1 MKIIVDEKSFAKQI
15 KETAKA
21 LVFFYV
27 EKGCSFCDTMKP
39 IMDELSN
46 DHDIMFYKCGDD
58 LKTAKPDSVTGKM
71 VKTFPTFAAYIDGEL
86 VGQQAG
92 GMSAEQVMLTFTPDL
107 LPKKAKPLAQAT
119 MIELMTDE
127 ANLIDQI
134 APLRAHLAKVQKEME
149 KRKKQAMGKV
159 DCCDSCADGG
169 GCEGGCH

>member
-1 MKIIVDEKSFAKQI
+1 MWKKD
-15 KETAKA
+15 A
-21 LVFFYV
+21 LFV
-27 EKGCSFCDTMKP
+27 TMKP

-46 DHDIMFYKCGDD
+46 EHDIMFYKCGDD